1 MSRQSPQATCPQRAP
16 SAPRATPATSLSS
29 AVLRPERGVGGDRE
43 NQGRVWRARRAAAR
57 VLERGASGGLR
68 GRVAAA
74 AKPPLRPL
82 PASRSAIPAGGGSQ
96 ASLGSSSEA
105 SIHRRTPGPRP
116 QELLAGSKR
125 SAWPA
130 WRMNATPAA
139 GLSPET
145 RSCRHLPC
153 WHLLRPVRLP
163 PTLPATSV
171 LDAPFH
177 FAFLFC
183 FCFLFFSFCS

>member
-29 AVLRPERGVGGDRE
+29 AVLRPEWAGDRE
-43 NQGRVWRARRAAAR
+43 HQGRERRARRAAAR

-82 PASRSAIPAGGGSQ
+82 PASRPAIPAGGGSQ
-96 ASLGSSSEA
+96 AWLGSPSEA
-105 SIHRRTPGPRP
+105 SIHRRIPGPRP
-116 QELLAGSKR
+116 QERLAGWTR

-130 WRMNATPAA
+130 WRMNARPAQGSAPRRVPA
-139 GLSPET
+139 GAPRAGPPYGLCGCRPRSPPRLSWT
-145 RSCRHLPC
+145 RLSISLFFF
-153 WHLLRPVRLP
+153 V
-163 PTLPATSV
+163 
-171 LDAPFH
+171 
-177 FAFLFC
+177 FAFC
-183 FCFLFFSFCS
+183 FFVFAVS

>member
-1 MSRQSPQATCPQRAP
+1 MSRQSPQATSPQRAP

-29 AVLRPERGVGGDRE
+29 AVLRPERGGDRE

-130 WRMNATPAA
+130 WRMTP
-139 GLSPET
+139 
-145 RSCRHLPC
+145 
-153 WHLLRPVRLP
+153 RLP
-163 PTLPATSV
+163 QGSALRRVPAGTSRAGTSYGLCGCRPRSPPRLSWTRLSISLFFFV
-171 LDAPFH
+171 
-177 FAFLFC
+177 FAFC
-183 FCFLFFSFCS
+183 FFLFAVS